1 MDYDRKQLHKGI
13 ALILI
18 SAALSCTGQLVWK
31 MVVSGGGNDLYL
43 MLLGFVLYGFGG
55 IAMIKAFGCGP
66 LSVLHPMMSTGYIL
80 SLILGALVLH
90 ERVSLTR
97 IAGVIVIII
106 GLVILSES
114 PEAAS
119 SAAASDSVP
128 AAATKTNGAAE
139 PDCRTA
145 PAETGKEDTQ

>member
-1 MDYDRKQLHKGI
+1 MNYDKKQLHKGI

-31 MVVSGGGNDLYL
+31 MVVSDGGNNLYF

-55 IAMIKAFGCGP
+55 IAMIKAFGCAP

-90 ERVSLTR
+90 EHVSLTR
-97 IAGVIVIII
+97 IAGVIVIIV
-106 GLVILSES
+106 GLIVLSRS
-114 PEAAS
+114 PEIM
-119 SAAASDSVP
+119 SAAAKAD
-128 AAATKTNGAAE
+128 
-139 PDCRTA
+139 
-145 PAETGKEDTQ
+145 KEDVQ

>member
-1 MDYDRKQLHKGI
+1 M
-13 ALILI
+13 
-18 SAALSCTGQLVWK
+18 S
-31 MVVSGGGNDLYL
+31 NDAGMLY

-80 SLILGALVLH
+80 SLILGVAVLH
-90 ERVSLTR
+90 EHVSLTR

-106 GLVILSES
+106 GLVILSKS

-119 SAAASDSVP
+119 ADAASDNSASAAA
-128 AAATKTNGAAE
+128 KTTGAAE
-139 PDCRTA
+139 LEGRTA
-145 PAETGKEDTQ
+145 PADPGKEDTQ